1 MLPSTLVLTILN
13 LELGSTSYNG
23 IEGGE
28 TKQRDGAH
36 HHGDKLCSILT
47 FDGDGTLVCCN
58 KGGEKRSLSKMA
70 MGFACNKQSNNQK
83 IVAIAFGREGIQAI
97 HH

>member
-1 MLPSTLVLTILN
+1 MLPSKLVLTILN
-13 LELGSTSYNG
+13 LQLGATTYNE

-58 KGGEKRSLSKMA
+58 KGGEEKSLGKMA
-70 MGFACNKQSNNQK
+70 MGFAFSKQSNNHK
-83 IVAIAFGREGIQAI
+83 IMAITFGQ
-97 HH
+97 